1 MLLECE
7 LRVNWSYLGCV
18 YAWSKKYRRIK
29 KLLILY
35 SNYRSYLLIGR
46 NFFTKV
52 FLKKRGATNLL
63 DIPVK
68 LAEVIQKCGISNAM
82 DGTEDEVLYED
93 LIALE
98 KTENEDIDTIA
109 SSSRITENENKDE
122 HIITGISDNELNDYY
137 HMAIGN
143 NTISDEQLRRMFGS
157 DGNVVIV
164 EFRVTAKMIQ
174 YL

>member
-1 MLLECE
+1 
-7 LRVNWSYLGCV
+7 
-18 YAWSKKYRRIK
+18 
-29 KLLILY
+29 
-35 SNYRSYLLIGR
+35 
-46 NFFTKV
+46 
-52 FLKKRGATNLL
+52 
-63 DIPVK
+63 
-68 LAEVIQKCGISNAM
+68 M

-109 SSSRITENENKDE
+109 SSSRITENENEDE

-157 DGNVVIV
+157 DGNVIIV